1 MTKFN
6 IISFLDSHTIAIPA
20 IQRGYVH
27 GEDTPKAKETLEN
40 FISRFWSLVSKRGE
54 LFNLDFTYG
63 AEEDGVA
70 IPVDG
75 QQRITTLWLTYLY
88 CVHNFCPEPEKKT
101 HLSRLRRFSYSGR
114 TSANAFCRELCQ
126 SSENYNAILKF
137 DATTLGI
144 EERGEDPTISA
155 MKRTLSALV
164 KSGKPLKQEIT
175 WEDCLGALQRIVFE
189 YVDIHDDLKAVCA
202 EELYV
207 KVNARGRT
215 LTQWENLKGQVS
227 DSDSSDR
234 FKDEIEEL
242 SDRFYENHKTLPD
255 DAVFALFARLAD
267 YVLRKNETR
276 NKGKRDNLSILAE
289 TNFSDHKATLKYVP
303 LEEFHLEET
312 AKKIILPAL
321 RMIQWALVNKDAK
334 LWYWQKGKNVADAL
348 FFPENV
354 KERDFSLVLFEYFCK
369 YENGDVLVKDNCQAL
384 RFIVNILENV
394 ERDSQKP
401 FNRVECLAEIIK
413 NAPSLYSRNIV
424 IKTTNNRLEEQ
435 LMEETAKAKIY
446 AEYQGCIGL
455 LQKCEELMHGRVRI
469 AILDELDRKWSVAGL
484 SRRFAERLSRMK
496 SIFEEWSVASVDER
510 KVQLKKLVAC
520 EPWELQD
527 AIKLSVKDDN
537 DDSSIRKLLSTRD
550 DKVLQHTFI
559 DQDEKVKSCIPHA
572 PGNEWKR
579 DWRINVF
586 EVTDWQDREVRWHR
600 GTGTYYL
607 YNKGGKTVSWA
618 MPVSDWRFDLRD
630 DIKTFSEL
638 GDINSI
644 SINDGGT
651 RSFKCNYADVNDFSV
666 NIYLWKEGVEIR
678 WFKYDGD
685 KQHSE
690 WIFAKD
696 MDVVNGKIDVIG
708 LADHIKRKISE
719 LLDKKLQRIISNDHL
734 PLQS

>member
-6 IISFLDSHTIAIPA
+6 IISFLDSHAIAIPA

-40 FISRFWSLVSKRGE
+40 FISWFWSLVSKGDGS
-54 LFNLDFTYG
+54 FNLDFTYG
-63 AEEDGVA
+63 AAEDGVA

-88 CVHNFCPEPEKKT
+88 CVHNFCPESGKEA
-101 HLSRLRRFSYSGR
+101 HLSCLRRFSYSGR

-126 SSENYNAILKF
+126 SSENFNAILRF
-137 DATTLGI
+137 NATRLGI
-144 EERGEDPTISA
+144 EEYGEDPTISS
-155 MKRTLSALV
+155 MKRTLSGVAT
-164 KSGKPLKQEIT
+164 SGESLKQKTT

-189 YVDIHDDLKAVCA
+189 YVDVRDDLKEVSA

-215 LTQWENLKGQVS
+215 LTQWENLKGKVS
-227 DSDSSDR
+227 DSDSSGK
-234 FKDEIEEL
+234 FKAEIEEL
-242 SDRFYENHKTLPD
+242 SDKFYENHKTLPD
-255 DAVFALFARLAD
+255 DSFFALFARLAD
-267 YVLRKNETR
+267 YALRKDAIDNEIR
-276 NKGKRDNLSILAE
+276 GNLSILAE
-289 TNFSDHKATLKYVP
+289 TNFSDHKVALKYVP
-303 LEEFHLEET
+303 LEEFHLEDT
-312 AKKIILPAL
+312 SKRIILPAV
-321 RMIQWALVNKDAK
+321 RMIRWALDNQNAK
-334 LWYWQKGKNVADAL
+334 LWYWQKGKSVADAL

-354 KERDFSLVLFEYFCK
+354 KERDFTLILFEYFCK
-369 YENGDVLVKDNCQAL
+369 YENGNALVKDNCQAL

-401 FNRVECLAEIIK
+401 FSRVQCLAEVIEK
-413 NAPSLYSRNIV
+413 APSLYSNSMA
-424 IKTTNNRLEEQ
+424 IKTANNRLEEQ

-446 AEYQGCIGL
+446 AECHECVGL
-455 LQKCEELMHGRVRI
+455 LQKCEELMHGRVRM
-469 AILDELDRKWSVAGL
+469 AILDELDGKWSVAGL
-484 SRRFAERLSRMK
+484 SRRFAERLQRMK
-496 SIFEEWSVASVDER
+496 SLFDEWNAASVDER
-510 KVQLKKLVAC
+510 MVQLKKLIAC

-527 AIKLSVKDDN
+527 AIKLSVNYGN
-537 DDSSIRKLLSTRD
+537 DDSSLRKLFSTRD
-550 DKVLQHTFI
+550 DKILQHTFI
-559 DQDEKVKSCIPHA
+559 DQDEKAKLCISHA

-607 YNKGGKTVSWA
+607 YNKGGKTVLWA
-618 MPVSDWRFDLRD
+618 MPVSDWRFDLID

-651 RSFKCNYADVNDFSV
+651 RSFKCNCDNVKDYSI

-678 WFKYDGD
+678 WFKYEGD
-685 KQHSE
+685 KQHSV
-690 WIFAKD
+690 WVLAKD
-696 MDVVNGKIDVIG
+696 MEVVHGKIDVIG
-708 LADHIKRKISE
+708 LADCIKRKISE
-719 LLDKKLQRIISNDHL
+719 LLAKKLQRDIV
-734 PLQS
+734 Q